1 MKAFITP
8 AYVFDPALKTVD
20 LSAISGFDIK
30 RLVAIINQTDGIL
43 IYSTANTALK
53 YTAEAAGVVT
63 LNYDTTS
70 MDAGDKLQ
78 VIYEIPDYIG
88 TASDVFQDDYNG
100 NGSLIALVKGLMALI
115 NDGVIANQDS
125 DSAVQASI
133 KNALEAMNL
142 QLPVSRGAKTGANSL
157 SIVPA
162 SDAVFNVNQKA
173 QTGSF
178 DEDLT
183 VSTTAETFTAPAGA
197 FACFVSADDTNSTNL
212 RVKMNGT
219 ASTTSGTQFQPGRSE
234 YFEGGSNISYCT
246 ESGSGKISV
255 QWFIRS

>member
-8 AYVFDPALKTVD
+8 AYVFDPAAKTVD
-20 LSAISGFDIK
+20 LSGISGFDIK

-43 IYSTANTALK
+43 IYSTANAALK

-63 LNYDTTS
+63 LNYDTTD

-78 VIYEIPDYIG
+78 VIYEDPTNDQALTDIETNTNQALLKIG
-88 TASDVFQDDYNG
+88 DVSEVAPTTDTENSGLNG
-100 NGSLIALVKGLMALI
+100 RLQRIAQRLTSLIALLP
-115 NDGVIANQDS
+115 
-125 DSAVQASI
+125 AS
-133 KNALEAMNL
+133 L
-142 QLPVSRGAKTGANSL
+142 GAKTGANSL

-162 SDAVFNVNQKA
+162 SDAIFNVNQKA

-183 VSTTAETFTAPAGA
+183 VTTSAETFTAPAGA
-197 FACFVSADDTNSTNL
+197 FAGFVSADDTNSTNL
-212 RVKMNGT
+212 RVKMGGT